1 MSSLTY
7 FPHDPRLSVLAD
19 RLLSL
24 ASPSPPPKASDICD
38 RFIAL
43 SSPGPSPTKRKLEL
57 NDDDDDDDAFEGRA
71 TSRVCTG
78 MEVQNAQ
85 ESSIITE
92 NSVQGPLPPSP
103 VILHASETRELTAMG
118 KAVALNMIFDVTQG
132 SMDYATALEAN
143 VAAVTKYME
152 DFKPS

>member
-1 MSSLTY
+1 MSSLSY

-43 SSPGPSPTKRKLEL
+43 SSLGPSPTKRKLEL
-57 NDDDDDDDAFEGRA
+57 NDDDDAFEGRA
-71 TSRVCTG
+71 TSQICTG
-78 MEVQNAQ
+78 MVVQNAQ

-92 NSVQGPLPPSP
+92 NSVPGPLPPSP
-103 VILHASETRELTAMG
+103 IILHASETRELTAMG
-118 KAVALNMIFDVTQG
+118 KAVALNMIFNVTQG
-132 SMDYATALEAN
+132 WKDYATALEAN